1 MFKLLLNN
9 KLLNKQNYFKN
20 IVKNNAIRNNTTIV
34 TNKPKDTNN
43 NDLLKVYLSIYV
55 STTVFFEIVF
65 GDPKPIYINFTK
77 KTIIFKTIT
86 FDPIYRIFYAPFYVP
101 FYGVYTIISKIC
113 NVKIEDVKI
122 EDVQN
127 ETDK

>member
-20 IVKNNAIRNNTTIV
+20 IVKNNAIRNNTTVI

-55 STTVFFEIVF
+55 PTTVFFEIVF
-65 GDPKPIYINFTK
+65 GDPKPLCIHITN
-77 KTIIFKTIT
+77 KTMNKTIT
-86 FDPIYRIFYAPFYVP
+86 FDSIYRIFYAPFYTP
-101 FYGVYTIISKIC
+101 FYIVYTIISKIC
-113 NVKIEDVKI
+113 NVKIEDV
-122 EDVQN
+122 QN
-127 ETDK
+127 ETNK